1 MGQDEAMKNAPSNE
15 PVHEHDEDIE
25 ANPGAGDADEEHQPS
40 IVAGVGSS
48 ALGSA
53 DIEPQAERHP
63 DNDGETVE
71 DS

>member
-1 MGQDEAMKNAPSNE
+1 MKNAPTDE
-15 PVHEHDEDIE
+15 PTHDSDEDLE
-25 ANPGAGDADEEHQPS
+25 ADRRGGTPSTDVQQPS

-53 DIEPQAERHP
+53 DVEPQRERHP

-71 DS
+71 E